1 MNKLSAGFSRVDI
14 TPMRGIGIAGYF
26 KVRNAEG
33 ILDNLYARV
42 MALSYGEKRVLLMSL
57 DLLQI
62 QTPVNNYYREE
73 IAKATGL
80 PIEAIFI
87 HCTHTHTAPYVDPKR
102 GLDIDPSQT
111 NAALIE
117 EYQRFVCRRLVDG
130 ACEALEDL
138 SPAKMGY
145 GISRASNIAF
155 IRRFRM
161 KDGSVRTNPGVN
173 NPDIVAP
180 IGELDE
186 RVSILRFDRE
196 GKKSITMMNYANHP
210 DVVGGNLISADW
222 PGLACVALEQAIDT
236 TEAIFF
242 NGMQGDVNHVNVH
255 PTKGYL
261 NDLFM
266 DFDDVARGY
275 GHAKYM
281 ARVMAGAV
289 MQVWDKV
296 EYVDVD
302 GIDYVNKIVNI
313 PSNMPTPEEAV
324 EAHRINDL
332 HKAGRD
338 AELPYEG
345 MMLTTVVAEAG
356 RMVRLEHGPAF
367 FPMIF
372 SALKIG
378 NIALIGVPG
387 EPFNGIGRALK
398 EAAGWDL
405 VIPCCLTNGSEGY
418 FPMEDAYAEGGYEA
432 RSSNF
437 KAGVA
442 EKIIAEGQD
451 ILAGLR
457 K

>member
-1 MNKLSAGFSRVDI
+1 MNKLCAGFSRVDI

-33 ILDNLYARV
+33 VLDNLYARTLALAVEDKRIV
-42 MALSYGEKRVLLMSL
+42 MMSL

-62 QTPVNNYYREE
+62 QTPVCDYFRAE
-73 IAKATGL
+73 ISKATGL

-102 GLDIDPSQT
+102 GLDIGAETDVG
-111 NAALIE
+111 LIE

-130 ACEALEDL
+130 AQEALEDL
-138 SPAKMGY
+138 KPAKMGY
-145 GISRASNIAF
+145 AISNASNIAF

-186 RVSILRFDRE
+186 RVSVIRFERE
-196 GKKSITMMNYANHP
+196 GEKSITLVNFANHP
-210 DVVGGNLISADW
+210 DVVGGNMISADW
-222 PGLACVALEQAIDT
+222 PGLSCTALEKAIDT
-236 TEAIFF
+236 TNAIFF
-242 NGMQGDVNHVNVH
+242 NGTQGDVNHVNVH

-275 GHAKYM
+275 GHALYM
-281 ARVMAGAV
+281 ARVIAGAV

-296 EYVDVD
+296 EYTDVD
-302 GIDYVNKIVNI
+302 SLQYVNKIVNI
-313 PSNMPTPEEAV
+313 PSNKPDPKDMP

-332 HKAGRD
+332 HRQGRD

-356 RMVRLEHGPAF
+356 RMVRLENGPDF

-372 SALKIG
+372 SAIAIG
-378 NIALIGVPG
+378 NIALLGVPG
-387 EPFNGIGRALK
+387 EPFNGIGKGIKAV
-398 EAAGWDL
+398 EGWDL
-405 VIPCCLTNGSEGY
+405 VLPCCLTNGSEGY

-442 EKIIAEGQD
+442 EKIIAEAKA
-451 ILAGLR
+451 ILDGMR

>member
-33 ILDNLYARV
+33 ILDNLYARTL
-42 MALSYGEKRVLLMSL
+42 ALSFGDKRVLLMSL

-80 PIEAIFI
+80 PVEAIFI

-102 GLDIDPSQT
+102 GLDIDPSLT
-111 NAALIE
+111 NPVLIE

-138 SPAKMGY
+138 APAKMGY

-186 RVSILRFDRE
+186 RVSVLRFDRE

-222 PGLACVALEQAIDT
+222 PGLSCVALEQAIDT
-236 TEAIFF
+236 TYAIFF

-302 GIDYVNKIVNI
+302 DISYVNKIVNI
-313 PSNMPTPEEAV
+313 PSNMPTPEEAI

-356 RMVRLEHGPAF
+356 RMVRLEHGPEF

-398 EAAGWDL
+398 EAEGWDM

-442 EKIIAEGQD
+442 EKIIAEGKE
-451 ILAGLR
+451 ILASL
-457 K
+457 